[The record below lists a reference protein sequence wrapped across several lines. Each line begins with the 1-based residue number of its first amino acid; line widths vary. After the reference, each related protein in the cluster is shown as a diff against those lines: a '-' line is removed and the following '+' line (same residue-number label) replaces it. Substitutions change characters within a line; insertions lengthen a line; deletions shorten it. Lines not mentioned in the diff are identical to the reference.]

1 MQILSAASVP
11 YSPTRHAHIHI
22 LGRCLSLPHSCIIFL
37 ISPSTP
43 SPLSVYCCCCLANI
57 SIPGIGVAV
66 PEFRPFFYVNVADI
80 SALEN
85 ELSYVACK
93 WMFETLTFLKSPTE
107 KGPFGLIHI
116 FCRHILRLKWWDPVC
131 VCVLRYYWEDLW
143 GEEGSV
149 WCVCRQSECKDLQ
162 RRPETSAPPQH
173 RRQGEI
179 SQTHWTEV
187 GSYQGGNQTLR
198 LVLFYIFL
206 IVNHYLYLTFNSLK
220 RIFFAAK
227 IWSWRFPN

>member
-1 MQILSAASVP
+1 MS
-11 YSPTRHAHIHI
+11 
-22 LGRCLSLPHSCIIFL
+22 LSLLSHIIFL

-43 SPLSVYCCCCLANI
+43 SSLAVYCCCCLANI

-93 WMFETLTFLKSPTE
+93 RTLGTWQHLWKSPTG
-107 KGPFGLIHI
+107 KGPRLPGLIYTSFASHVSQ
-116 FCRHILRLKWWDPVC
+116 ILRVC
-131 VCVLRYYWEDLW
+131 ILRYYWEDLW
-143 GEEGSV
+143 GEEGSL

-162 RRPETSAPPQH
+162 RRSEASAPPQH
-173 RRQGEI
+173 CRQGEI

-187 GSYQGGNQTLR
+187 DNTA
-198 LVLFYIFL
+198 
-206 IVNHYLYLTFNSLK
+206 NHGT
-220 RIFFAAK
+220 AADT
-227 IWSWRFPN
+227 SQ